1 MVHICFKEITFIYFT
16 DIEEKLNDIESMKNI
31 ADGRKKL
38 AELEVS
44 LQSSKEQFEK
54 LKKYKKKKEKRKQ
67 YYESQLKEEFSKVTK
82 SKDSTNSN
90 ARDKNPGDSRALA
103 LISHSS
109 HSELE
114 HSRAVTLS
122 NEKMEFLRHEIRN
135 LRKTREFLIDQKL
148 KIDVKSQNKKI
159 LSDVEERKLLQ
170 YEEATEAIDWAIEFK
185 NEILCGHRPVCERA
199 LERIDDQ
206 GDKLLMDRLMKL
218 SENEMRMLLHKYF
231 QKVRFSFK
239 CYL

>member
-1 MVHICFKEITFIYFT
+1 M
-16 DIEEKLNDIESMKNI
+16 MNI

-44 LQSSKEQFEK
+44 LQASKQQLEK
-54 LKKYKKKKEKRKQ
+54 LKKYKKKKEKRRQ
-67 YYESQLKEEFSKVTK
+67 FYERQLKEESKIKK

-90 ARDKNPGDSRALA
+90 DRNKTPADSKALA

-109 HSELE
+109 SPE
-114 HSRAVTLS
+114 HKNNRAISLS
-122 NEKMEFLRHEIRN
+122 NDKVEFLRHEIRN

-159 LSDVEERKLLQ
+159 LSDMEERKLLQ

-185 NEILCGHRPVCERA
+185 NEILCGHRPVSERA
-199 LERIDDQ
+199 LEKADDH
-206 GDKLLMDRLMKL
+206 GDRLLMDRLMKL

-231 QKVRFSFK
+231 QKVSKYSINCSLPLCF
-239 CYL
+239 